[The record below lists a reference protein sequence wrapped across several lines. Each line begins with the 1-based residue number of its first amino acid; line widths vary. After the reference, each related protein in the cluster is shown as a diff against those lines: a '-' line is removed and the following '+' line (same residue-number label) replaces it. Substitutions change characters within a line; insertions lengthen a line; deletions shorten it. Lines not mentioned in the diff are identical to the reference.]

1 MRIDILTLFPK
12 MFAGPFE
19 ESMIK
24 RAQEKGLVE
33 IKIHDLRDWAEDER
47 GTVDDKP
54 YGGGP
59 GMVMMV
65 EPIYKAVQE
74 LKRDNSKV
82 LLMTPQ
88 GKVFK
93 QEIARELAKLEHIIL
108 IAGHYEGFDERV
120 RSLVDEEISVGDY
133 VLTGGELPAIVVVD
147 TVVRLIPGVLGKE
160 ESLEEESFS
169 PSTGSGLEYPQYTRP
184 EDWRGKKVPEIL
196 LSGNHAEIAKWRK
209 EQSAKR
215 TRERRP
221 DLLK

>member
-1 MRIDILTLFPK
+1 MKIDILTLFPK
-12 MFAGPFE
+12 MFAVPFE

-65 EPIYKAVQE
+65 EPVYKAVQE

-93 QEIARELAKLEHIIL
+93 QEIARELSKLGHLVL
-108 IAGHYEGFDERV
+108 IAVHY
-120 RSLVDEEISVGDY
+120 
-133 VLTGGELPAIVVVD
+133 
-147 TVVRLIPGVLGKE
+147 
-160 ESLEEESFS
+160 
-169 PSTGSGLEYPQYTRP
+169 
-184 EDWRGKKVPEIL
+184 
-196 LSGNHAEIAKWRK
+196 
-209 EQSAKR
+209 
-215 TRERRP
+215 
-221 DLLK
+221 